1 MPASAAPFPPPT
13 RWSRTLAHT
22 LLACAASLALH
33 ALALGGLAWLYHRS
47 LALGPPPAE
56 VRIAAVYLAPV
67 ASQKET
73 LAAAAPPEAVSAQP
87 ATREV
92 AAAEVWT
99 AKAEAA
105 ARPAPRVVDA
115 PRPEPAATKSVE
127 APAGPHPALPPRA
140 GEGAEQVVGERS
152 TRDTT
157 LPLPP
162 PAGEGRDAGRQKNA
176 TRTHA
181 GIEWRVQD
189 WLAQHRHYPRAA
201 RRSGAEGTVW
211 VRFVLDRGG
220 DLQGSEILESS
231 GHAVLDRAALDLL
244 EKASPFPALPPELT
258 TDEIELVLPIE
269 YDLTHARRG

>member
-13 RWSRTLAHT
+13 RWSRTLVHT

-33 ALALGGLAWLYHRS
+33 VLALGGLAWLYHRS
-47 LALGPPPAE
+47 TALGPPPSE

-67 ASQKET
+67 SPLKET
-73 LAAAAPPEAVSAQP
+73 SPAVAAP
-87 ATREV
+87 
-92 AAAEVWT
+92 
-99 AKAEAA
+99 AEAA
-105 ARPAPRVVDA
+105 PQPVANAATRVPAEAPVEAEPVARSYPKVLETPRPAPA
-115 PRPEPAATKSVE
+115 PPVAFE
-127 APAGPHPALPPRA
+127 APAGAQPGLHSPRA
-140 GEGAEQVVGERS
+140 EQESRRE
-152 TRDTT
+152 TAP
-157 LPLPP
+157 PLPP
-162 PAGEGRDAGRQKNA
+162 LAEQQDGERASAK
-176 TRTHA
+176 RTHA

>member
-1 MPASAAPFPPPT
+1 MAASAVPFPPAM

-33 ALALGGLAWLYHRS
+33 AVALGGLAWLYHHS
-47 LALGPPPAE
+47 MALVPPAAE
-56 VRIAAVYLAPV
+56 VHIASVYLAPSAAREETRAAVPAPEPV
-67 ASQKET
+67 AI
-73 LAAAAPPEAVSAQP
+73 APPEP
-87 ATREV
+87 MPPPRM
-92 AAAEVWT
+92 
-99 AKAEAA
+99 
-105 ARPAPRVVDA
+105 ARPEA
-115 PRPEPAATKSVE
+115 PRPSRIVK
-127 APAGPHPALPPRA
+127 APRLAGPHPSLPPQA
-140 GEGAEQVVGERS
+140 GEGVQPALAVPAQAAEIDRPA
-152 TRDTT
+152 

-162 PAGEGRDAGRQKNA
+162 LAGEGGNEGRA
-176 TRTHA
+176 RAARTHA

-231 GHAVLDRAALDLL
+231 GHDILDRAALDLL
-244 EKASPFPALPPELT
+244 RKASPFPALPPELT

-269 YDLTHARRG
+269 YDLTRTGRG